1 MSIFFNFPWAIKI
14 ASDCF
19 VSSLACF
26 NLSVYF
32 LVSENFKGSS
42 LGRGVSK
49 IVYSLLS
56 KNILNLSSQV
66 SLW

>member
-1 MSIFFNFPWAIKI
+1 MLIFFNFPWAIEI

-32 LVSENFKGSS
+32 LVSVNFKGSS